1 VPGFEPKEYE
11 EPSGVAAPAP
21 EGGATAA
28 AAGAIQGAPQDV
40 VGVVPGVEHS
50 RSGLAHDKLMGGVKS
65 KRMSKKDKARAAA
78 A

>member
-1 VPGFEPKEYE
+1 M
-11 EPSGVAAPAP
+11 AAPAP

-50 RSGLAHDKLMGGVKS
+50 RSGLAHDKLTMGGVKS